1 MKEKLPNKLP
11 VNKFPIGSCEIEVR
25 EKAIEYNGLSKNDPK
40 RQTLY
45 EQWKA
50 AVSQAEW
57 D

>member
-1 MKEKLPNKLP
+1 MTEKLPDKLP
-11 VNKFPIGSCEIEVR
+11 VNNFPIGSCEFEVR
-25 EKAIEYNGLSKNDPK
+25 EKAVENNSLPINDPK
-40 RQTLY
+40 RQTVY